1 MTTYAS
7 LRAAGLDV
15 CERHGYRTEQPD
27 RGWLPDAIA
36 TAPEGEVTDDD
47 ATVSPDEGDV
57 TSSPGEGNATTPP
70 SDSSHERATGSR
82 FGDVTALFGDVTTP
96 IAIEPLDSGDI
107 DPTTVISRLWNN
119 SRNDRRSLFVVPG
132 SDADALAKT
141 VIGLLSA
148 PACVASEDDEG
159 CRTFYNGPD
168 RIALAGGGY
177 ALHKSTDPDFRWFE
191 EVDERENREAETDS
205 ARTGSDGMQLV
216 LADGD
221 DEVAVFDDVDG
232 LGCPPASSF
241 PYSYR
246 RNPRDKCFHVT
257 DTAGRE
263 VGVFTDVRSMR
274 AAAYEPVP
282 MPFVPEHLFDSSVR
296 TLWGVLAVDDDQR
309 LYTADGRAEL

>member
-36 TAPEGEVTDDD
+36 TAPADEVTDDGD
-47 ATVSPDEGDV
+47 ATTSSSESDV
-57 TSSPGEGNATTPP
+57 TTSPG
-70 SDSSHERATGSR
+70 DSSHERAAGSR
-82 FGDVTALFGDVTTP
+82 FGDVTALFGDVGTP
-96 IAIEPLDSGDI
+96 IAIEPLEAGDI

-132 SDADALAKT
+132 GDADALAQT
-141 VIGLLSA
+141 VVRLLAA
-148 PACVASEDDEG
+148 PACVASEDDDG

-177 ALHKSTDPDFRWFE
+177 ALHKSTDPDFCWFE
-191 EVDERENREAETDS
+191 EVDEGGDGVTETDS
-205 ARTGSDGMQLV
+205 TRTGSDGTRLV

-257 DTAGRE
+257 DAAGRE

-282 MPFVPEHLFDSSVR
+282 MPFVPEHLFDSGVR
-296 TLWGVLAVDDDQR
+296 TRWGVLAVDDDRPR
-309 LYTADGRAEL
+309 LYTADGRDVL